1 MTIPQT
7 PESRLARALRA
18 AAAAAEDTDTQPYTA
33 ALDERAAAIMEAP
46 ADEQAALIDSHPGM
60 QELHAWAQDHYERQ
74 QHAEFFALLARMKST
89 PPEDMPAED
98 FIRLLDLAPPRY
110 REVAD
115 ALAAETLPQ
124 ATHCDDD
131 GNAVFSIEQIAQHF
145 GKTPEEVAA
154 EIERLGLD
162 TRLHEG
168 PVHPL
173 Q

>member
-1 MTIPQT
+1 MTITQP
-7 PESRLARALRA
+7 PASRLIRALR

-33 ALDERAAAIMEAP
+33 ALDELAAAIMEAP
-46 ADEQAALIDSHPGM
+46 ADTQAALIGSPGM
-60 QELHAWAQDHYERQ
+60 QELHAWAQDHHERQ